1 MSSLLPFM
9 DIYLR
14 AWYNL
19 SVKEW
24 KKHHLSHWGVL
35 SHGTAHPGIESCLCY
50 WFNSVK
56 PTQCLVQ
63 HLKQNYHSISDADY
77 HYYIIITL
85 RLLLRVFSA
94 IWGFPGG
101 SDSKESAC
109 DAGDPG
115 LIPRSGRSLGEGH
128 GNPLQYSCLEKC
140 MDGGAWRSTVH
151 GAAKSWTWLGDYM
164 IKKCNMNV
172 LGA

>member
-1 MSSLLPFM
+1 M
-9 DIYLR
+9 DIYWR

-24 KKHHLSHWGVL
+24 KKHRLSHWGVL

-56 PTQCLVQ
+56 PTRCLVQ
-63 HLKQNYHSISDADY
+63 HLKQNYHAISDADY
-77 HYYIIITL
+77 HYYIIITV

-101 SDSKESAC
+101 SDSKESSC
-109 DAGDPG
+109 DAGEPG
-115 LIPRSGRSLGEGH
+115 LIPRSRKIPWRRAWQPTPVFLSGQVHGWRSLE
-128 GNPLQYSCLEKC
+128 LYSPWGCKELD
-140 MDGGAWRSTVH
+140 MT
-151 GAAKSWTWLGDYM
+151 
-164 IKKCNMNV
+164 
-172 LGA
+172 

>member
-1 MSSLLPFM
+1 MSLLLPFM
-9 DIYLR
+9 SIYLR

-24 KKHHLSHWGVL
+24 KKHSLSHWGVL

-56 PTQCLVQ
+56 LMQCLVQ
-63 HLKQNYHSISDADY
+63 HLKQNYHSVSDADY
-77 HYYIIITL
+77 HYCIVITL
-85 RLLLRVFSA
+85 RLLLRVFRA

-101 SDSKESAC
+101 SDSEESAC
-109 DAGDPG
+109 NAGDPG
-115 LIPRSGRSLGEGH
+115 LILRSGRSLGEGH
-128 GNPLQYSCLEKC
+128 GNPVPYSCLEKS
-140 MDGGAWRSTVH
+140 MDGGAWKAAVH
-151 GAAKSWTWLGDYM
+151 GAAKSWTWLSDYR

-172 LGA
+172 RGA